1 MQILKR
7 LFLFAALLASPL
19 RNRAADMA
27 QTLRQDGK
35 INTVLVVVGILLAGV
50 VVWLVALDRRVSRM
64 EKENTHN
71 GDKA

>member
-7 LFLFAALLASPL
+7 LLLFAALLATPMRS
-19 RNRAADMA
+19 RAGDVA

-50 VVWLVALDRRVSRM
+50 VFWLVTLDRRVSRM
-64 EKENTHN
+64 EKEQSQNN
-71 GDKA
+71 DKA

>member
-1 MQILKR
+1 MHIIKR

-19 RNRAADMA
+19 RSRAADVA

-35 INTVLVVVGILLAGV
+35 FNTVLVVVGILLAGV
-50 VVWLVALDRRVSRM
+50 VVWLVALDRRVARM

>member
-1 MQILKR
+1 MQIFKR
-7 LFLFAALLASPL
+7 LFLIAALLATPL
-19 RNRAADMA
+19 RSRAGDVA

-50 VVWLVALDRRVSRM
+50 VVWLVSLDRRVSRM
-64 EKENTHN
+64 EKEQSQS

>member
-50 VVWLVALDRRVSRM
+50 VVWLVALDRQVSRM

-71 GDKA
+71 QDKA